1 LPSESKPEKDF
12 LPTHSYDSN
21 AYPSDKWSDSPLS
34 PSEEYPYCWV
44 ATRKVGG
51 EEYGNWIGYNNKCS
65 LYSRHSY
72 DGINALSVD
81 LTNDLVVV
89 PLEEGRVDPDF
100 IQTATIT
107 TFVKVF
113 AGDEEIPSENFSVD
127 TNEYITVE
135 GNKLTLKLEALKTAV
150 KEIPITINVGN
161 SKHSITWHILYTDVA
176 YELIPNKNC
185 LRRYTEGDRAGFLE
199 DDEILVEIWKW
210 SDNK

>member
-1 LPSESKPEKDF
+1 M
-12 LPTHSYDSN
+12 
-21 AYPSDKWSDSPLS
+21 
-34 PSEEYPYCWV
+34 
-44 ATRKVGG
+44 
-51 EEYGNWIGYNNKCS
+51 
-65 LYSRHSY
+65 
-72 DGINALSVD
+72 
-81 LTNDLVVV
+81 
-89 PLEEGRVDPDF
+89 
-100 IQTATIT
+100 
-107 TFVKVF
+107 F

-135 GNKLTLKLEALKTAV
+135 GNKLTLKLDALKTAV

-185 LRRYTEGDRAGFLE
+185 LKRYTEGDRAGFLE